1 MTTGRW
7 ADEDPISPSNRDVPP
22 KSETDIDP
30 ETGLKTITE
39 YEERDGAVYKINR
52 VVKVTTV
59 RVTCSKAEADR
70 RRRWTPFG
78 KAVETKKNNTFANRT
93 EDEINLEPS
102 KLTGASAA
110 AEDETGDD
118 QEKFWSASVDQ
129 VLGLNKKKVS
139 VWTKFRGE
147 SEGEGDGE
155 GEKEAIPLRVHTA
168 GRYVPPNQ
176 RGLGGGARPFD
187 QQKDRDE
194 HTLRVSNLSEDVG
207 DGDLQQLFSTA
218 GRVQRIYLARNPETG
233 LSKGFAFVTYYNK
246 RDAEKALEKL
256 NGHGYDN
263 LILKLD
269 WAKPAQPRGD
279 RPLPNVVIPVQPL
292 EVQFLLL
299 QLLYVSS
306 PEFPQSWRPSP
317 RSSGDGGVS
326 TAAPVVTPDASKIDN
341 DWYETTAPLVSS
353 STSSQSGPLMI
364 GIAGGTASGKTEI
377 AMEIASQLN
386 LHEDL
391 EVIHQSSFYK
401 DARAY
406 PEVNDENYNFDHPDA
421 FDYDLMIRTLLD
433 LKKGRNVFIPHY
445 DMRSRLRNDK
455 ARKVSGVHVVIFE
468 GIFAIYWE
476 AVRDLLDLRLFIH
489 CDDDTRLARRLVRD
503 VRGMGESVDSV
514 ISKYLT
520 TIKLSHERYLKPCMK
535 YADLIIPD
543 GVENVIALQAI
554 VQVIRLQLMARG
566 LLSFHRTLAD
576 VVIGGRRSLSLRPY
590 YRYGR
595 HDAGLCAGGPH
606 DDEPQLMIHEL
617 KSSDESAIS
626 MASCLL
632 GSLLHPDHSE
642 SVVYASLIGYGD
654 VMESGVKQHD
664 RLCSFGKLTVP
675 RAQLTARRHFLASGT
690 LAPHSISLGG
700 ASPAS
705 SATAGSECN
714 LQLGTTPKFAEPAP
728 LQLPGPAMTGSSPC
742 CSPVRG
748 NVTLDG
754 SSSTSFASSPPLVE
768 VVYLPTKAQ
777 NSVSRQ
783 QL

>member
-1 MTTGRW
+1 MT
-7 ADEDPISPSNRDVPP
+7 APQPS
-22 KSETDIDP
+22 
-30 ETGLKTITE
+30 
-39 YEERDGAVYKINR
+39 
-52 VVKVTTV
+52 
-59 RVTCSKAEADR
+59 
-70 RRRWTPFG
+70 
-78 KAVETKKNNTFANRT
+78 
-93 EDEINLEPS
+93 
-102 KLTGASAA
+102 
-110 AEDETGDD
+110 
-118 QEKFWSASVDQ
+118 
-129 VLGLNKKKVS
+129 
-139 VWTKFRGE
+139 
-147 SEGEGDGE
+147 
-155 GEKEAIPLRVHTA
+155 
-168 GRYVPPNQ
+168 
-176 RGLGGGARPFD
+176 
-187 QQKDRDE
+187 
-194 HTLRVSNLSEDVG
+194 
-207 DGDLQQLFSTA
+207 
-218 GRVQRIYLARNPETG
+218 
-233 LSKGFAFVTYYNK
+233 
-246 RDAEKALEKL
+246 
-256 NGHGYDN
+256 
-263 LILKLD
+263 
-269 WAKPAQPRGD
+269 
-279 RPLPNVVIPVQPL
+279 
-292 EVQFLLL
+292 
-299 QLLYVSS
+299 
-306 PEFPQSWRPSP
+306 
-317 RSSGDGGVS
+317 SSGDGGVS
-326 TAAPVVTPDASKIDN
+326 AAAPVVTPDATPSPGLSPVGR
-341 DWYETTAPLVSS
+341 TTAPLVSS

-576 VVIGGRRSLSLRPY
+576 VGLR
-590 YRYGR
+590 
-595 HDAGLCAGGPH
+595 

-617 KSSDESAIS
+617 KSSDEVGYITRV
-626 MASCLL
+626 LRKPREL
-632 GSLLHPDHSE
+632 RRESLLFYCDRLSYLIVRYIDGIMFAGEPPAPDHSE

-777 NSVSRQ
+777 NSIVVILMAVLADQELAIAAVRALQAQGVSPSRIIIACMFADAEMCKSTLRAIGGSVQ
-783 QL
+783 VVVGSLEVTNNVVELRGLERDLCTRYLGMTD